1 MELHEQTAAQRVA
14 LVTGGSAGLGRVIA
28 AKLLGHG
35 YQVMI
40 VGRDVEKL
48 ENARDLLAKEYR
60 AKDAHANVFSM
71 RCDVT
76 NGEDVA
82 CLLSDFTE
90 RFGRLDALVN
100 CVGTSDRGLIENLA
114 AERLE
119 QLLRQNVLTALLCCQ
134 ASIPLLE
141 KSGGTIVN
149 IGSLASKVGARYIG
163 GYAIAKHALAGMTQ
177 QLRLEMKPRGI
188 HVALVSPGPIRRD
201 DAGRRYSKSF
211 DEGLPSQA
219 SAPGG
224 GTNLKGLARERVAD
238 AVVRCIESRKPDIV
252 LPGYLRLLI
261 ATGHAFPRLGDWLLL
276 KFTSVKED

>member
-1 MELHEQTAAQRVA
+1 MTCSPRNIEPRDAQ
-14 LVTGGSAGLGRVIA
+14 
-28 AKLLGHG
+28 
-35 YQVMI
+35 
-40 VGRDVEKL
+40 
-48 ENARDLLAKEYR
+48 
-60 AKDAHANVFSM
+60 ANVFSL
-71 RCDVT
+71 RCDLT

-82 CLLSDFTE
+82 CLLNDFTE

-100 CVGTSDRGLIENLA
+100 CVGTSDRGLIENLS

-119 QLLRQNVLTALLCCQ
+119 QLLRQNRCLTALLCRQ

-141 KSGGTIVN
+141 KSGRNHREYWIVGCESRRSLHRWLRDRQTCVGGN
-149 IGSLASKVGARYIG
+149 DPAAAIGIEAR
-163 GYAIAKHALAGMTQ
+163 A
-177 QLRLEMKPRGI
+177 GI

-201 DAGRRYSKSF
+201 DAGQRYNKSL

-224 GTNLKGLARERVAD
+224 GTRLQGLTPERVAD

-261 ATGHAFPRLGDWLLL
+261 ATVTHSRV
-276 KFTSVKED
+276 SVTGCY

>member
-1 MELHEQTAAQRVA
+1 MEPDEQSISQRVA

-28 AKLLGHG
+28 AKLLAHG
-35 YQVMI
+35 YQVTI
-40 VGRDVEKL
+40 VGRDLQKL
-48 ENARDLLAKEYR
+48 EQTRDSLAKQYQ
-60 AKDAHANVFSM
+60 AKDAQQNVFSLP
-71 RCDVT
+71 CDLT
-76 NGEDVA
+76 SGDDVA
-82 CLLSDFTE
+82 RLLDDLSQ

-100 CVGTSDRGLIENLA
+100 CVGTSDRGLIENLP

-177 QLRLEMKPRGI
+177 QLRLELKPRGI
-188 HVALVSPGPIRRD
+188 HVGLVSPGPIRRD
-201 DAGRRYSKSF
+201 DAGERYNQSLEES
-211 DEGLPSQA
+211 LPTQA

-224 GTNLKGLARERVAD
+224 GTRLRGLAPERVAD
-238 AVVRCIESRKPDIV
+238 AVLRCIESRKPDIV

-261 ATGHAFPRLGDWLLL
+261 ATGHAFPSLGDWLLL